1 MHTIVCQVL
10 EQVKQVILGVLIFSF
25 HPLVITPSSNTVR
38 FHPIPLG
45 GGYSHNGLKSY
56 ESILTAIDHSLFT
69 SLEYGFQSTLE

>member
-1 MHTIVCQVL
+1 MA
-10 EQVKQVILGVLIFSF
+10 
-25 HPLVITPSSNTVR
+25 HPHFVFDEIADFFVSHRCLN
-38 FHPIPLG
+38 PIPLG